1 MTTTTRTRTIT
12 VATLNDQ
19 ILGASE
25 GTGYAARLHARAQ
38 ASRRYHQKVVRT
50 LATERA
56 FAKMPTAEIEWTGAL
71 PG

>member
-1 MTTTTRTRTIT
+1 MTTTTRTIT
-12 VATLNDQ
+12 VATLNGQ

-38 ASRRYHQKVVRT
+38 ASRRHHPAART
-50 LATERA
+50 VQTERT
-56 FAKMPTAEIEWTGAL
+56 FAKMPTAEMEWTGKL